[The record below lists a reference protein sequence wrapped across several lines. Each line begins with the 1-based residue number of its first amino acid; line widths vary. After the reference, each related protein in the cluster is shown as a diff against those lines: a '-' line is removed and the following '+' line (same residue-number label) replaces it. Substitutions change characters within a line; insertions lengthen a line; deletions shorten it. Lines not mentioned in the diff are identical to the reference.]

1 MDAPDEIVHQTLRLK
16 ILAALRAAPEDARLE
31 FTRLKK
37 ITGAT
42 DGNLGRQ
49 LTRLAE
55 AGYIDIA
62 KDFYKNRP
70 RTRRAPHP
78 VGRKRIRQSRRL
90 SEIGDRGA
98 LNAEAEFDQCGSSP
112 FSMTCSSPISSEPFK
127 MLTTCSAVALSAAA

>member
-16 ILAALRAAPEDARLE
+16 ILAALRAAPEGARLE

-49 LTRLAE
+49 ITRLAE

-62 KDFYKNRP
+62 KDFHKNRP
-70 RTRRAPHP
+70 RTRA
-78 VGRKRIRQSRRL
+78 RL
-90 SEIGDRGA
+90 TPLGA
-98 LNAEAEFDQCGSSP
+98 SAFDNH
-112 FSMTCSSPISSEPFK
+112 
-127 MLTTCSAVALSAAA
+127 VAYLKSVIEGL